1 MAIARRFLI
10 ASSLTR
16 LIRKERG
23 SERIVEGHFAGAVER
38 RSHIRVEKGQSFLV
52 LSGAVGDAAAS
63 EDWTEIPRSHAE
75 ALLDACTGT
84 VVFERSRI
92 RLRSH
97 EALVDR
103 FVNPSSL
110 DLVSVEFSSRSD
122 ADGFVPPPWFGA
134 EVTDDAAYENRAI
147 AVERRPHVPEVPLSN
162 AALDAILDLIESRSS
177 EVHMPQVERHEDGAL
192 ERLRR
197 LAASRPAAP
206 ATAPVAAP
214 VVPPARP
221 AAGDGDEPK
230 PGEGIAQ
237 LQFRRRRP
245 QVQSRAVEDDG
256 DERLAGVIQ
265 GLSEALSQTPTEKR

>member
-1 MAIARRFLI
+1 MAVARRFLI

-23 SERIVEGHFAGAVER
+23 SERVAEGHFAGAAER

-52 LSGAVGDAAAS
+52 LSGAGGDSDAN

-84 VVFERSRI
+84 VIFERSRL

-110 DLVSVEFSSRSD
+110 DLVSVEFSSQSD
-122 ADGFVPPPWFGA
+122 ADGFVPPAWFGA
-134 EVTDDAAYENRAI
+134 EVTDDAAYEYRAI

-162 AALDAILDLIESRSS
+162 AALDAVLDLLESRSS
-177 EVHMPQVERHEDGAL
+177 EAHLPHVERHEDGAL

-206 ATAPVAAP
+206 ASAPVAT
-214 VVPPARP
+214 PPA
-221 AAGDGDEPK
+221 ASDGDDQK
-230 PGEGIAQ
+230 AEGIAQ

-245 QVQSRAVEDDG
+245 QVQAPRTTTEDES

>member
-1 MAIARRFLI
+1 MPIARRFLI

-23 SERIVEGHFAGAVER
+23 SERVVEGHFAGAAER

-52 LSGAVGDAAAS
+52 LSGAGEGDAN

-84 VVFERSRI
+84 VVFERSRL

-103 FVNPSSL
+103 FVN
-110 DLVSVEFSSRSD
+110 
-122 ADGFVPPPWFGA
+122 FVPPPWFGA
-134 EVTDDAAYENRAI
+134 EVSDDAAYENRSL

-162 AALDAILDLIESRSS
+162 AALDAVLDLIESRSS
-177 EVHMPQVERHEDGAL
+177 EVHMPHVERHEDGAL

-206 ATAPVAAP
+206 ATAPVAQP
-214 VVPPARP
+214 VAPPAPP